1 MKNIT
6 FLFFLTGGVLF
17 AQQPLSFSELSNQN
31 QTNELNGETA
41 TVISNGAQGI
51 IATYVA
57 KVLFDIG
64 LEENCSEPT
73 VTL

>member
-1 MKNIT
+1 M
-6 FLFFLTGGVLF
+6 F
-17 AQQPLSFSELSNQN
+17 AQQPQSYLELSNQN
-31 QTNELNGETA
+31 QTNEFNGETA
-41 TVISNGAQGI
+41 TVINNNSQGI

-73 VTL
+73 VT